1 MSVGLS
7 SIQVMA
13 TTAQIQQKL
22 AALYTKRADIEKK
35 LGTAQGKKAKK
46 DAEADSK
53 MASAAKASTDSSR
66 RSYERQ
72 AQTARKDALRESDKI
87 ASLSKHLAKVAGD
100 IGSQQK
106 ALTVAEKSE
115 TAAAKRESDKAKRVR
130 EAEQRKETQARRADE
145 RRRQQERLQ
154 DERRREADQA
164 ATTAQ
169 IADTEQRISAEI
181 AALREPKAEQL
192 RILYATAAADKK
204 DPLRTD
210 QEIRRVKAAVK
221 AATHRDLVTIEH
233 LPAATPTDVLDT
245 LISFRPHVVH
255 FSGHANETVLV
266 FDEGTDGYGPSK
278 GKRIGPVLFKE
289 LLESSDE
296 APVLVVLNACKSA
309 AQLDLLLG
317 KVSMAVGMDDSIHD
331 VDAIVFAARF
341 YSTLAEG
348 QSVNAA
354 LATACFEMKMN
365 GLPDYDLPTL
375 RAVDGVDPADVRL
388 ITGE

>member
-1 MSVGLS
+1 
-7 SIQVMA
+7 MA

-22 AALYTKRADIEKK
+22 AALYAKRADIEKK
-35 LGTAQGKKAKK
+35 IGTAQGRKAKK

-53 MASAAKASTDSSR
+53 MASAAKATADALR

-72 AQTARKDALRESDKI
+72 AQAARKDALRESGKI
-87 ASLSKHLAKVAGD
+87 ASLSKDLAKVAGD

-106 ALTVAEKSE
+106 ALTAAEKSE
-115 TAAAKRESDKAKRVR
+115 AAAAKRESDKAKRVR
-130 EAEQRKETQARRADE
+130 EADQRKETQARRADE
-145 RRRQQERLQ
+145 RRRQQERLE
-154 DERRREADQA
+154 DERRRGVEQA
-164 ATTAQ
+164 ATIAQ
-169 IADTEQRISAEI
+169 IADAERRLSVEI

-192 RILYATAAADKK
+192 RILYATAAADRK
-204 DPLRTD
+204 DPLRVD

-233 LPAATPTDVLDT
+233 LPAATPTDVLDA
-245 LISFRPHVVH
+245 LVSFRPHVVH

-266 FDEGTDGYGPSK
+266 FDEGTDGYGPHN
-278 GKRIGPVLFKE
+278 GKRIGPDLFRE
-289 LLESSDE
+289 LLESTDE

-354 LATACFEMKMN
+354 LATACLEMKMN
-365 GLPDYDLPTL
+365 GLPDHELPTL
-375 RAVDGVDPADVRL
+375 RSVHGVDPADVRL